1 VFENNL
7 KLDGTI
13 EKYKA
18 RLVSKGYTEKEDKDF
33 IDTYS
38 HVARL
43 TNIYVLF
50 SLAALHGFLLH

>member
-1 VFENNL
+1 
-7 KLDGTI
+7 
-13 EKYKA
+13 
-18 RLVSKGYTEKEDKDF
+18 VSKGYTEKEDKDF